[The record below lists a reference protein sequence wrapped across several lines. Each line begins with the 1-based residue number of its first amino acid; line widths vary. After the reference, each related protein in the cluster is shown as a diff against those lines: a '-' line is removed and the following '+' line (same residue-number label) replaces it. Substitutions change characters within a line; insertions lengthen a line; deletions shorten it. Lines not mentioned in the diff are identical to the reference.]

1 MDPINVFFLMF
12 MSSLGPWHLKW
23 GVFNEDSYQI
33 AKMFL
38 FALGYFRKSIQVTY
52 LVLSPKG
59 IRKFK
64 VLLVFEAN
72 LRSELVATFDWI
84 SHKTYTGG
92 FRRKFAKNR
101 RKRQIVANYSIQMV
115 QCTPGTFLEKDIT
128 IHPLVVAYNWKL
140 KSILEPGEE

>member
-1 MDPINVFFLMF
+1 MLSQN
-12 MSSLGPWHLKW
+12 
-23 GVFNEDSYQI
+23 GV
-33 AKMFL
+33 
-38 FALGYFRKSIQVTY
+38 
-52 LVLSPKG
+52 
-59 IRKFK
+59 RKFK
-64 VLLVFEAN
+64 VLLVVEAN

-84 SHKTYTGG
+84 SHKTYTDG

-140 KSILEPGEE
+140 KSILEPGEEQKGFERGGVLIFL